1 MPAVARC
8 CAIGDPDARF
18 VMKKWTPSSSST
30 TKEALCLWFCRI
42 LHVEI
47 CFFYLSWLWIGL
59 YRVPCY
65 LIMPPAQRE
74 LCKAMQHRFHSF
86 PIPTRVPPLLLSC
99 LSSANSRDILPCS
112 WQTCMQSTDAHSS
125 TIARAMV
132 NWTAPLIFE
141 WLYVA
146 KTQASLTVADDCRSL

>member
-1 MPAVARC
+1 MPTVARC

-18 VMKKWTPSSSST
+18 VMKKWTPSSST
-30 TKEALCLWFCRI
+30 TTRKAFCLWLRRI
-42 LHVEI
+42 LHVKI
-47 CFFYLSWLWIGL
+47 RFFYLSRLWICL

-65 LIMPPAQRE
+65 LIMTHGQRE
-74 LCKAMQHRFHSF
+74 LSKAMQHRFHSF
-86 PIPTRVPPLLLSC
+86 PIPTWVPSLLLSC

-141 WLYVA
+141 WLCVA
-146 KTQASLTVADDCRSL
+146 KTRASLTVADDCRSL